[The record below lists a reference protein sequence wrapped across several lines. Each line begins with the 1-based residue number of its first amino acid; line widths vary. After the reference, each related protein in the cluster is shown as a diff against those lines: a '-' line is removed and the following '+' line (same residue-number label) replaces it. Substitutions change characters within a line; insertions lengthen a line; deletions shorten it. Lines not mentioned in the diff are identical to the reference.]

1 MISTNRRF
9 RWIVGFPFRALFQ
22 ANEEGEE
29 TVAHEGEGG
38 DAPRRGGFEAVS
50 ETMGPIQM
58 DFSLIGDST
67 HTFLTRKK
75 CVPGNKQ
82 AKGSIVI
89 GNKLFRSQ
97 LYQQN

>member
-1 MISTNRRF
+1 MD
-9 RWIVGFPFRALFQ
+9 VGFPFRALFQ

-82 AKGSIVI
+82 AKKGQSLSEISCSGVNYI
-89 GNKLFRSQ
+89 NKIKS
-97 LYQQN
+97 